1 MKNNKNLFTKL
12 NSNLNINYC
21 NKILYKSNYKKNK
34 NLFLKLNSN
43 LNINYC
49 NKILYKSNYKEE

>member
-1 MKNNKNLFTKL
+1 M
-12 NSNLNINYC
+12 
-21 NKILYKSNYKKNK
+21 KKNK

-49 NKILYKSNYKEE
+49 NKIFYKSNYEEKQKFIFKVKLKLEYKLLQ

>member
-1 MKNNKNLFTKL
+1 MKTT
-12 NSNLNINYC
+12 
-21 NKILYKSNYKKNK
+21 K

-49 NKILYKSNYKEE
+49 DNIFYKVNMETTKNLFLKLNSNLNINY

>member
-1 MKNNKNLFTKL
+1 M
-12 NSNLNINYC
+12 
-21 NKILYKSNYKKNK
+21 KKNK

-49 NKILYKSNYKEE
+49 NKIFYKSDYEKEYKFILKVKFKLEYKLLQ